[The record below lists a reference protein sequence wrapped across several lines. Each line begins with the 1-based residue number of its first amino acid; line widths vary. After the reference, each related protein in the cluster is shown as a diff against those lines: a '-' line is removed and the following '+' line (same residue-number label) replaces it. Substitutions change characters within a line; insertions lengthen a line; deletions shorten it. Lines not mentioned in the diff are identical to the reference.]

1 MTRLCTLDN
10 VYPTEKKL
18 VKLGRTTADLNAA
31 FLNAKAFEDFIPISK
46 PKLEN
51 IGALLKA
58 VALPHHATFYDCC
71 FHQQY

>member
-10 VYPTEKKL
+10 VHSTEKKL
-18 VKLGRTTADLNAA
+18 LKLGRTTADLNAA
-31 FLNAKAFEDFIPISK
+31 FLNAKAFKDFIPISK

-58 VALPHHATFYDCC
+58 VALAHHATFYDCC